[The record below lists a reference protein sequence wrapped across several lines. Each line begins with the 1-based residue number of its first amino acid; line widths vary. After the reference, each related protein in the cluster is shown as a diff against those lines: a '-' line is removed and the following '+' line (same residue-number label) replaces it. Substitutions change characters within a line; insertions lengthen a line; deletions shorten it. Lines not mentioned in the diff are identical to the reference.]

1 MGHVIA
7 PISLLKQNCFST
19 VKLSPMLASM
29 PDELAEI
36 KPSLIHNQEILGE
49 FKSNSRRFTTYFP
62 EGVQRQGKSDKCTD
76 VLIIVAI

>member
-1 MGHVIA
+1 
-7 PISLLKQNCFST
+7 
-19 VKLSPMLASM
+19 M

-36 KPSLIHNQEILGE
+36 KPSLIHKQEILGD
-49 FKSNSRRFTTYFP
+49 FKSNSRRLITTYFP